1 MSHYAIGIDIGGTSA
16 KLALVRG
23 DARII
28 ARASVPCDPRA
39 HWRGLL
45 SEMAA
50 AATGLAKGRR
60 ILGVGIGCAGCID
73 VAGGIVQFSPN
84 LPRWK
89 NVPLRAFMSDR
100 LGLPCVV
107 DNDVNM
113 MALGELRYGA
123 ARGARNACCI
133 TIGTGVGGGVIIG
146 GTIYRGTSMTAG
158 EVGHVPVVPEGIRC
172 ACGSRGCVE
181 RYIGKEGIIRLART
195 TMRGRRSILAG
206 KGPLTPFAIER
217 AARKGDVAAGL
228 AWERAGY
235 YLGLLLA
242 GLVNTLN
249 PDVIVVGGGIANA
262 GDLILT
268 PARNI
273 LRERALGIPA
283 RHVRV
288 VRSAL
293 GEDAGAI
300 GAASELFP
308 PYASQPRRGGKKDKA
323 SVRGG

>member
-1 MSHYAIGIDIGGTSA
+1 MTHYAIGIDIGGTSA

-28 ARASVPCDPRA
+28 TKTSVPCDSRS

-45 SEMAA
+45 ADMAEAA
-50 AATGLAKGRR
+50 AGLAKGRR

-73 VAGGIVQFSPN
+73 VVGGIVRFSPN
-84 LPRWK
+84 LPRWR

-123 ARGARNACCI
+123 ARGALNACCI
-133 TIGTGVGGGVIIG
+133 TIGTGVGGGIIIG
-146 GTIYRGTSMTAG
+146 GNIYRGSGMTAG

-172 ACGSRGCVE
+172 VCGSRGCVE

-195 TMRGRRSILAG
+195 AMRGKHSILAG
-206 KGPLTPFAIER
+206 KGPLTPLAIER
-217 AARKGDVAAGL
+217 AARKGDPAAGL
-228 AWERAGY
+228 VWERAGY
-235 YLGLLLA
+235 YLGLLLV
-242 GLVNTLN
+242 GIVNVLN

-262 GDLILT
+262 GDLILA

-273 LRERALGIPA
+273 LRERALKIPA
-283 RHVRV
+283 RHVKV

-308 PYASQPRRGGKKDKA
+308 PYALRSRRGHIKK
-323 SVRGG
+323 G